1 MSCTFNYVEKALRE
15 SNPEEADR
23 LNEKG
28 IETWKEI
35 KNSKLF
41 ILNKNEEYSFS
52 REGTKQRSRQDSFI
66 SNLNSEK
73 EFVFNEDNEVN
84 VDLLELT
91 DEIFDKITEDT
102 DIQSEKE
109 YSLGDLIDDE
119 NSLPLFSDEVTYHDL
134 ENETPTSVL
143 FAENEQYNVHNAND
157 VINNILDSFGDKFS
171 KDAQMLLNRAE
182 ILLKKSQ
189 ATVRI
194 VSADNFSS
202 KSNLMRY
209 DAQTNEI
216 LVRDDANDYSVGD
229 MVEAF
234 LHEATHSVTTRAYID
249 PKTFEEKDFAKFIDK
264 AFAEFKKYAT
274 DEERKRHGF
283 KNELEFIAELFT
295 NPIFERKLREI
306 ESRVTKQSG
315 VNKVISSFFSELN
328 EFIRRLFGSKKTK
341 AVDALIESITR
352 IASSEQSEYKTD
364 ERFFLDKLKDEE
376 SDEENVDEEMKFV
389 KPTLVTFEN
398 RLLNLIGKAKDNI
411 GQVRAMTAS
420 SKGTSSKRE
429 HRLHLENL
437 DKLIEEMDALSE
449 LEKLKVIVQYTKA
462 MAKTI
467 MQVRKGVDKLNRS
480 SKNNN
485 VNSNLNL
492 IQKYEDYIASY
503 DLIEDIRDTLAVSAR
518 IKLSAEDKESVQK
531 IKDILSS
538 VTSDHANLIAEFKV
552 LKREESIRFLASPE
566 NNTQVETDNKKRL
579 YKEYIDLKIT
589 GESRD
594 EYATRM
600 LNTRDKDIYKAEL
613 LEAAEKIANDPAFD
627 ISSFR
632 KNFGD
637 AINTNSKLSQ
647 IVVNIFTSVREKIT
661 SKYKAVEVDLGKLF
675 DSLIKDKGNMPPSK
689 MYKNIYEKDNKGNF
703 FFKGRYKIE
712 FRDKY
717 IDEYLPLKESAD
729 NILLEFMKNGMDKKE
744 ARAEEKFKEADKLA
758 KAWMSKHTR
767 SERGDLS
774 GRTWLP
780 NKEYLNEPV
789 TGIDADILKEAIT
802 MAKFSHKATHGKQS
816 LIKRTGQIEFFQF
829 PSITKSAFERTM
841 EADFKGSVQDIKD
854 NFTKIR
860 PDDIGYGEAIDKKG
874 ETLKSVKI
882 HYRGKLD
889 ESQQSL
895 DVMTLIRSE
904 YLNAIS
910 YREKKDAESSL
921 LLIADI
927 SKNKEYFKISSKTG
941 LPLVNI
947 FNKNVPSVSIPGEFS
962 NEYARIKGMLERNLY
977 DTMSVHGGTLLGA
990 DVNKLTNFINGTAAS
1005 IAMSFNIASGT
1016 ANVLN
1021 GFTQLLIEAGGGHLF
1036 KINNLLKA
1044 EAKYTQDL
1052 PNIIKDMAN
1061 PVKKSFTNQVLEM
1074 YDVFGGFDPSTQEFI
1089 RNSIAKKIA
1098 SRKSMNGLNEMGE
1111 HAMNSIVTMSVLDS
1125 LKVMNKEFKHIDKD
1139 GNVVSEE
1146 KAASLLDMLKMDS
1159 NGKLVMDSKVKFTKH
1174 NLTLEYSKGGKTHV
1188 NLLIKNKIFDLFGVY
1203 DPAFKNEISK
1213 HWLGKSAMMFKNYFL
1228 SGMDY
1233 RYTGISSA
1241 LKKREELTEDELN
1254 YSSAQKE
1261 YIEGIYTTFIR
1272 FIPALKGLQLMY
1284 AKDVYNG
1291 LSDYEKSNLKKATI
1305 EIMLTAVILPAIGN
1319 LLMLAGSENDDDD
1332 LLWFAIYEFRR
1343 LESELSQFR
1352 NPIEATKLISNPVA
1366 GVRFIQNGIS
1376 FIYEL
1381 ATPLNFI
1388 PTEKEHVISYLD
1400 EDVKG
1405 NNKLFKKGKKIA
1417 PIITQFGEDSFF
1429 KDYKKLNSLIDK

>member
-1 MSCTFNYVEKALRE
+1 MSCTFNYVEEALRK
-15 SNPEEADR
+15 SSPEEADR

-28 IETWKEI
+28 IETWREI
-35 KNSKLF
+35 ENSKLF
-41 ILNKNEEYSFS
+41 TLNRNEEYSFS
-52 REGTKQRSRQDSFI
+52 KEGTKQRARQDSFI
-66 SNLNSEK
+66 SDLNNEK

-84 VDLLELT
+84 VDLLKLT
-91 DEIFDKITEDT
+91 DKMLDEAPVEN
-102 DIQSEKE
+102 DIEVESE
-109 YSLGDLIDDE
+109 YSLGRLVDDE
-119 NSLPLFSDEVTYHDL
+119 NSLPLFSDEVIYHNL
-134 ENETPTSVL
+134 ENETPTSIL
-143 FAENEQYNVHNAND
+143 FGENEQYAVHNAND

-171 KDAQMLLNRAE
+171 KDAQTLLSRAE

-194 VSADNFSS
+194 VSVDNFSS
-202 KSNLMRY
+202 TDNLMVY
-209 DAQTNEI
+209 DALTNEI
-216 LVRDDANDYSVGD
+216 LVREDSNDYSVND

-234 LHEATHSVTTRAYID
+234 LHEVTHSVTTRAYID
-249 PKTFEEKDFAKFIDK
+249 PKTFEEKDFAKFINK

-295 NPIFERKLREI
+295 NPVFDRKLREI
-306 ESRVTKQSG
+306 EARVTKNKG
-315 VNKVISSFFSELN
+315 INKVISSFFSELN
-328 EFIRRLFGSKKTK
+328 EFIRRLFGAKKTK

-352 IASSEQSEYKTD
+352 IASSEQSEYRIN
-364 ERFFLDKLKDEE
+364 ESFFLDKLKEKAE
-376 SDEENVDEEMKFV
+376 DEENVEEELKFI
-389 KPTLVTFEN
+389 KPTLVTFEQ
-398 RLLNLIGKAKDNI
+398 RLLHLIGKAKDNI
-411 GQVRAMTAS
+411 AQVRARTAA
-420 SKGTSSKRE
+420 SKGVGSKRE
-429 HRLHLENL
+429 HRVHLENL
-437 DKLIEEMDALSE
+437 DKLIDEMDSLSE

-480 SKNNN
+480 SKGKRLGG
-485 VNSNLNL
+485 NLSL
-492 IQKYEDYIASY
+492 IQKYEDYILSY

-518 IKLSAEDKESVQK
+518 VKLSAEDKESVQK

-552 LKREESIRFLASPE
+552 LKREESIKFLSSPE
-566 NNTQVETDNKKRL
+566 NNTQVEADHRKRL

-589 GESRD
+589 GESRE

-600 LNTRDKDIYKAEL
+600 LNTRDKDLYKNEL
-613 LEAAEKIANDPAFD
+613 LEAAEKIANDPTFD
-627 ISSFR
+627 ITSFT

-637 AINTNSKLSQ
+637 ALNTNSKLSQ
-647 IVVNIFTSVREKIT
+647 IVVNIFSSVRDRIV
-661 SKYKAVEVDLGKLF
+661 SKYKNVEISLGKLF
-675 DSLIKDKGNMPPSK
+675 DTVINEKGNIPPSK

-703 FFKGRYKIE
+703 YFKGRYKIE

-717 IDEYLPLKESAD
+717 IDEYLPLRDAAD
-729 NILLEFMKNGMDKKE
+729 TILAEFMAKGMEKKE
-744 ARAEEKFKEADKLA
+744 ARAEDAFKEADKLA
-758 KAWMSKHTR
+758 KAWMAKHTR
-767 SERGDLS
+767 SEKGDLS
-774 GRTWLP
+774 GKMWLP

-789 TGIDADILKEAIT
+789 TGIDAEILKEAIAV
-802 MAKFSHKATHGKQS
+802 AKFSHKSTHGKQS
-816 LIKRTGQIEFFQF
+816 LIRRTGQIEFFQF

-841 EADFKGSVQDIKD
+841 EGDFKGSIQDIKD

-882 HYRGKLD
+882 HYRGKLE

-921 LLIADI
+921 LLMADI
-927 SKNKEYFKISSKTG
+927 SRNKEYFQKSSKTG

-947 FNKNVPSVSIPGEFS
+947 FNKNVPSVTIPGEFS
-962 NEYARIKGMLERNLY
+962 NEYGRIKGMLERNLY
-977 DTMSVHGGTLLGA
+977 DTMSIHGGTLLGA
-990 DVNKLTNFINGTAAS
+990 DVNKLTNFVNGTAAS

-1044 EAKYTQDL
+1044 EAIYTKDL

-1061 PVKKSFTNQVLEM
+1061 PIKKSFTNQVLEM

-1111 HAMNSIVTMSVLDS
+1111 HAMNAVVTMSVLDS
-1125 LKVMNKEFKHIDKD
+1125 LKVMNKDFKHIDKD

-1146 KAASLLDMLKMDS
+1146 KAVSLLDMLKMDID
-1159 NGKLVMDSKVKFTKH
+1159 GKLIMDNKVKFTKH

-1188 NLLIKNKIFDLFGVY
+1188 NLLIKNKVFDLFGVY

-1233 RYTGISSA
+1233 RYTGIATA
-1241 LKKREELTEDELN
+1241 LKKREDLTEDELN

-1261 YIEGIYTTFIR
+1261 YMEGIYTTFIR

-1284 AKDVYNG
+1284 AKDVYNS

-1319 LLMLAGSENDDDD
+1319 LLMLAGSNNDDDD
-1332 LLWFAIYEFRR
+1332 ALWFAIYELRR

-1352 NPIEATKLISNPVA
+1352 NPIEATKLISNPIA

-1376 FIYEL
+1376 FLYEL
-1381 ATPLNFI
+1381 STPINFM
-1388 PTEKEHVISYLD
+1388 PVKKEHFISYLD
-1400 EDVKG
+1400 EDAHEK
-1405 NNKLFKKGKKIA
+1405 NKLVKKGKKLV
-1417 PIITQFGEDSFF
+1417 PIFAQFGEDSFF
-1429 KDYKKLNSLIDK
+1429 KDFKKLNSLIDK

>member
-1 MSCTFNYVEKALRE
+1 MSCTFNYVEDALRK
-15 SNPEEADR
+15 SSPEEADR

-28 IETWKEI
+28 IETWREI

-41 ILNKNEEYSFS
+41 TLNKNEEYSFS

-66 SNLNSEK
+66 AKLNDEN
-73 EFVFNEDNEVN
+73 EFIFNEDNEVN
-84 VDLLELT
+84 IDLLKLT
-91 DEIFDKITEDT
+91 DKILDEEINDNDISVDDK
-102 DIQSEKE
+102 
-109 YSLGDLIDDE
+109 YNLGNLIDDE
-119 NSLPLFSDEVTYHDL
+119 NSLPLFSDDVIYYNLDDKTS
-134 ENETPTSVL
+134 TSVL
-143 FAENEQYNVHNAND
+143 FGENQQYTVHNAND
-157 VINNILDSFGDKFS
+157 VINNILDSFGEEFS
-171 KDAQMLLNRAE
+171 KDAKTLLERAE
-182 ILLKKSQ
+182 VLLKKSQ

-194 VSADNFSS
+194 VSADNFSGE
-202 KSNLMRY
+202 KHLMRY
-209 DAQTNEI
+209 DAKTNEI
-216 LVRDDANDYSVGD
+216 LVRDDSDKYSVND
-229 MVEAF
+229 MVESF
-234 LHEATHSVTTRAYID
+234 LHEATHSVTVRAYID
-249 PKTFEEKDFAKFIDK
+249 PKTFEEKDFVKFINK
-264 AFAEFKKYAT
+264 SFVEFKKYAT
-274 DEERKRHGF
+274 DDERKRYGF
-283 KNELEFIAELFT
+283 YDELEFIAELFT
-295 NPIFERKLREI
+295 NPSFERTLRRI
-306 ESRVTKQSG
+306 ESRVTESDS

-328 EFIRRLFGSKKTK
+328 EFIRRLFGAKKTK
-341 AVDALIESITR
+341 VVDALIESITR

-364 ERFFLDKLKDEE
+364 ERFFLNKLKDNVE
-376 SDEENVDEEMKFV
+376 DEENVDEELKFI
-389 KPTLVTFEN
+389 KPTLVSFED

-411 GQVRAMTAS
+411 AQVRAITAA
-420 SKGTSSKRE
+420 SKGTASKRE
-429 HRLHLENL
+429 HRVHLENL
-437 DKLIEEMDALSE
+437 DKLIEEMDELSE

-467 MQVRKGVDKLNRS
+467 MQVRKGVDKLNKS
-480 SKNNN
+480 SKNKN
-485 VNSNLNL
+485 VSSNLSL

-503 DLIEDIRDTLAVSAR
+503 DLISDIRDTIAVSSR
-518 IKLSAEDKESVQK
+518 IKLSTEDKESVQK

-538 VTSDHANLIAEFKV
+538 ITSDHSNLIAEFKV

-566 NNTQVETDNKKRL
+566 NNTQVETDYKKRL
-579 YKEYIDLKIT
+579 YKEYVDLKIT
-589 GESRD
+589 GESKE

-600 LNTRDKDIYKAEL
+600 LNTRDKDVYKADL
-613 LEAAEKIANDPAFD
+613 LTAAEKIASDPAFD
-627 ISSFR
+627 ISSFT

-637 AINTNSKLSQ
+637 ALNTNSKLSQ
-647 IVVNIFTSVREKIT
+647 IVVNIFSSVRDKII
-661 SKYKAVEVDLGKLF
+661 SKYRNVQVNLNDLF
-675 DSLIKDKGNMPPSK
+675 DDLIKEKGNIPPSQ

-717 IDEYLPLKESAD
+717 IDEYLPLRDAASD
-729 NILLEFMKNGMDKKE
+729 ILAEFMKNGMDKKE
-744 ARAEEKFKEADKLA
+744 ARSQDKFKDADKLA
-758 KAWMSKHTR
+758 KAWMAKHTR
-767 SERGDLS
+767 SEKGDLS
-774 GRTWLP
+774 GKMWLP

-789 TGIDADILKEAIT
+789 TGIDSRILKEAIAV
-802 MAKFSHKATHGKQS
+802 AKLSHKATHGKQS

-829 PSITKSAFERTM
+829 PSITKSPFERTM
-841 EADFKGSVQDIKD
+841 EADFKGSLQDIKD

-860 PDDIGYGEAIDKKG
+860 PDDIGFGEAVDSKG

-889 ESQQSL
+889 ENQQSL

-904 YLNAIS
+904 HLNAIS

-927 SKNKEYFKISSKTG
+927 SRNKQYFQMSKKTG

-947 FNKNVPSVSIPGEFS
+947 FNKNVPSVTIPGELS
-962 NEYARIKGMLERNLY
+962 NEYSRIKGMIERNIY
-977 DTMSVHGGTLLGA
+977 DTMSVHGGTFLGA
-990 DVNKLTNFINGTAAS
+990 DVNKLTNFVNGTAAS

-1021 GFTQLLIEAGGGHLF
+1021 GFTQLLIEAGGGNLF

-1052 PNIIKDMAN
+1052 PNIIKDMSN
-1061 PVKKSFTNQVLEM
+1061 PIKKSFTNQVLEM

-1111 HAMNSIVTMSVLDS
+1111 HAMNAVVTMSVLDS

-1159 NGKLVMDSKVKFTKH
+1159 DGKLFMDNKVKFTKH

-1188 NLLIKNKIFDLFGVY
+1188 NLLIKNKVFDLFGVY

-1213 HWLGKSAMMFKNYFL
+1213 HWLGKSVMMFKNYFL
-1228 SGMDY
+1228 SGMNY

-1241 LKKREELTEDELN
+1241 LKKKEDLTEDELN

-1261 YIEGIYTTFIR
+1261 YMEGIYTTFIR

-1291 LSDYEKSNLKKATI
+1291 LTDYEKSNLKKATI
-1305 EIMLTAVILPAIGN
+1305 EIMLTAVLLPAIGN
-1319 LLMLAGSENDDDD
+1319 LLMMAGGNNEDDDA
-1332 LLWFAIYEFRR
+1332 LWFAIYEFRR

-1381 ATPLNFI
+1381 ATPINFM
-1388 PTEKEHVISYLD
+1388 PNEKENIISYLD
-1400 EDVKG
+1400 EDAKG
-1405 NNKLFKKGKKIA
+1405 HNKLFKKGKKIA
-1417 PIITQFGEDSFF
+1417 PILTQFGEDSFF